1 MAKQVITAR
10 EIFEGIQQNRA
21 NIDMLTKTA
30 AEYPEDSLVYSAII
44 DKIESL
50 KAEEEVLYSK
60 TFTPIRVR
68 SKLPG
73 EPAVKMDPED
83 LDESEGAAE
92 NSED

>member
-21 NIDMLTKTA
+21 NIEMLTKTA
-30 AEYPEDSLVYSAII
+30 SEYPEESLVYSAII
-44 DKIESL
+44 DKIEAL

-73 EPAVKMDPED
+73 EAAVKMDPED
-83 LDESEGAAE
+83 LEESDGEAV
-92 NSED
+92 NNED